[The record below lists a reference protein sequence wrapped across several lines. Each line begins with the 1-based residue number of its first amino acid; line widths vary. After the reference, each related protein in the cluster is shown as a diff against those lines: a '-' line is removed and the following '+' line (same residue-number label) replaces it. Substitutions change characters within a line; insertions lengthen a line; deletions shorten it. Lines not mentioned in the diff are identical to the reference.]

1 MWDRARRLAGR
12 GAVVLM
18 AIVLLPLALAVS
30 EAAAQTREL
39 FQIQDVRVDETAESA
54 EAARQKALATGERKA
69 FEALLERITRPE
81 DRATLQSLAQ
91 AEIGALV
98 KDFWIS
104 DEKAS
109 TVRYVAVLNFNF
121 REARV
126 RDFLRRRAV
135 AFTTQPSKPLLV
147 IPLYQTE
154 TGPLL
159 WEGENLWRAAWEGQQ
174 GTDLV
179 PVRLPDAASDAPL
192 LSTEQALAGDPVLLA
207 GIAQRHGAGE
217 ALVVSA
223 HAPPPA
229 SPDQPVELSI
239 TTSRLDRSGKPVAT
253 TQTFR
258 AKPGE
263 DLGAL
268 LKRGAKETVLNLDAA
283 WKGQV
288 RTQARP
294 VAVNAVDV
302 PIVGLRDWL
311 ALRRQLGGIDAITA
325 VNVVLFARDRVRVNL
340 VYASRPED
348 LVNAL
353 QAAGLNLTLADEVW
367 TLRVAPPAPAQGT

>member
-1 MWDRARRLAGR
+1 
-12 GAVVLM
+12 M
-18 AIVLLPLALAVS
+18 AILLLPLAFTATQ
-30 EAAAQTREL
+30 AAAQTRDL
-39 FQIQDVRVDETAESA
+39 FQILDVRVDETAENA

-81 DRATLQSLAQ
+81 DRATLQSVAQ
-91 AEIGALV
+91 TEIGALV

-121 REARV
+121 RQAKV
-126 RDFLRRRAV
+126 RDFLRRREV

-147 IPLYQTE
+147 IPVYMTE

-179 PVRLPDAASDAPL
+179 PVRLPDAASDSPL
-192 LSTEQALAGDPVLLA
+192 LSTEQALAGDAVLLA
-207 GIAQRHGAGE
+207 GMAQRHGAGE

-223 HAPPPA
+223 QAPPAAGPEQPA
-229 SPDQPVELSI
+229 ELSV
-239 TTSRLDRSGKPVAT
+239 TTSRLDRGGKPVAT
-253 TQTFR
+253 AQTFR
-258 AKPGE
+258 ARPGE

-268 LKRGAKETVLNLDAA
+268 LKRGVKETVLNLDAA

-302 PIVGLRDWL
+302 PIAGLRDWL
-311 ALRRQLGGIDAITA
+311 ALRRQLGGIDAIDA
-325 VNVVLFARDRVRVNL
+325 VNVVLMARDRVRINL

-348 LVNAL
+348 LVNAM
-353 QAAGLNLTLADEVW
+353 QAAGLELTLAEEVW
-367 TLRVAPPAPAQGT
+367 TLRPAPAAPAQGT

>member
-1 MWDRARRLAGR
+1 M
-12 GAVVLM
+12 
-18 AIVLLPLALAVS
+18 
-30 EAAAQTREL
+30 
-39 FQIQDVRVDETAESA
+39 
-54 EAARQKALATGERKA
+54 
-69 FEALLERITRPE
+69 
-81 DRATLQSLAQ
+81 
-91 AEIGALV
+91 
-98 KDFWIS
+98 
-104 DEKAS
+104 
-109 TVRYVAVLNFNF
+109 LNFNF

-147 IPLYQTE
+147 IPVYQTG
-154 TGPLL
+154 TGPVL

-179 PVRLPDAASDAPL
+179 PVRLPDAASDSPL

-223 HAPPPA
+223 QAPPTA
-229 SPDQPVELSI
+229 SPEQPAEVTV
-239 TTSRLDRSGKPVAT
+239 TTSRLDRGGKPVAT

-263 DLGAL
+263 DLNAL
-268 LKRGAKETVLNLDAA
+268 LKRAAKETVLTLDAA

-302 PIVGLRDWL
+302 PIAGLRDWL
-311 ALRRQLGGIDAITA
+311 ALRRQLSGVDAIDA
-325 VNVVLFARDRVRVNL
+325 VNVVLMARDRVRINL

-348 LVNAL
+348 LVTAL
-353 QAAGLNLTLADEVW
+353 LAAGLDLNLAEEVW
-367 TLRVAPPAPAQGT
+367 TLRVAPAAPAASAQGT